1 MGKTTKYILIALGAI
16 VVLLIILK
24 VAGVI
29 GKPDLTQVA
38 TEKTLVRDVNETVS
52 ASGKIKPHIEVK
64 ISPEVSGEVVE
75 LPIKE
80 GDVVT
85 KGQLICKIRPD
96 ILQSELDRA
105 QAQYNTQKAS
115 IGNSKELLNQ
125 AQATYENQESIYKR
139 DKSLYDNKVITAAE
153 FETAK
158 SGYFGAKAALEAAKQ
173 NVVGSTF
180 GLAQSQASVKEA
192 ADNLIKT
199 TIYSPVDGVVSKLS
213 IEKGER
219 VLGTQQFA
227 GTEIMTISDLSQLD
241 VNVDVNENDINRIQ
255 LGDSAKIEVD
265 AFLGKNFA
273 GTVIEI
279 GSSANVVGTNADQ
292 VTNFTVKVRITPD
305 SYKNLL
311 IRSAANPN
319 PFRPGL
325 TATVDIKTNQAHSLA
340 VPIQAVTTRDQKTP
354 AMGAANNSNNSN
366 NNTPVSD
373 DNSAAKQKVSGPTKE
388 YVFVYRAGKVKQVQV
403 TTGIQDDTY
412 IQVLSGLKAGD
423 EVVSAPFATIS
434 KVLNDG
440 MVVQKVDKSKLFANP
455 GQ

>member
-1 MGKTTKYILIALGAI
+1 MGKTTKYILISLGALI
-16 VVLLIILK
+16 VLIVLLK
-24 VAGVI
+24 VTGIV
-29 GKPDLTQVA
+29 GKPKVTQVA
-38 TEKTLVRDVNETVS
+38 TEKAAVREINETVT

-80 GDVVT
+80 GDVVK
-85 KGQLICKIRPD
+85 KGQLLCKIRPD
-96 ILQSELDRA
+96 ILKSELDRA
-105 QAQYNTQKAS
+105 EAANNTQKAT
-115 IGNSKELLNQ
+115 IGNSKEMLNQ
-125 AQATYENQESIYKR
+125 AQATFDNQASIYKR
-139 DKSLYDNKVITAAE
+139 DKALYDNKVITTVE
-153 FETAK
+153 FEAAK
-158 SGYFGAKAALEAAKQ
+158 ASYDGAKAALEAAKQ
-173 NVVGSTF
+173 NVIGSTY

-255 LGDSAKIEVD
+255 LGDSSKIEVD
-265 AFLGKNFA
+265 AFLGKDFN
-273 GTVIEI
+273 GVVTEI

-292 VTNFTVKVRITPD
+292 VTNFTVKVRISPA
-305 SYKNLL
+305 SYKDLL
-311 IRSAANPN
+311 IKTAANPN

-325 TATVDIKTNQAHSLA
+325 TATVDINTNHVKSLA
-340 VPIQAVTTRDQKTP
+340 VPIQSVTTRQEKKKMP
-354 AMGAANNSNNSN
+354 ANGGAPQDTDSNKPKISA
-366 NNTPVSD
+366 PV
-373 DNSAAKQKVSGPTKE
+373 KE
-388 YVFVYRAGKVKQVQV
+388 YVFVYNKGKVKQVLV

-412 IQVLSGLKAGD
+412 IQVLSGLKSGD

-434 KVLNDG
+434 KLLNDN
-440 MVVQKVDKSKLFANP
+440 MAVEKVDKSKLFTGSN
-455 GQ
+455 